1 MRGNIKRI
9 WILISLYH
17 RIYRT
22 FMKPNLYWC
31 GILGH
36 NFHNKRGVK
45 RNIDWGSFNLP
56 IMAFHHCF
64 YSLKSCLIDDYI
76 FYFVWRK
83 KIELSDCTTCTFY
96 FQIATWTFQYQLSFN
111 GQTFNGIE
119 DKINSASFPKV
130 TFSAFLSHI
139 SRKNLNLP
147 MSGYV
152 RPALFPRCMANNWT
166 RC

>member
-1 MRGNIKRI
+1 MEYLYWATISITREASKE
-9 WILISLYH
+9 ILIEVRFIQFAYNGLSSLFLFIKKLFD
-17 RIYRT
+17 RR
-22 FMKPNLYWC
+22 LYF
-31 GILGH
+31 L
-36 NFHNKRGVK
+36 F
-45 RNIDWGSFNLP
+45 
-56 IMAFHHCF
+56 
-64 YSLKSCLIDDYI
+64 CLR
-76 FYFVWRK
+76 WK
-83 KIELSDCTTCTFY
+83 KIELSGCTTCTFY
-96 FQIATWTFQYQLSFN
+96 FQIATWIFQYQLSFN

-139 SRKNLNLP
+139 SWKNLNLP

>member
-1 MRGNIKRI
+1 MRGNIQRI
-9 WILISLYH
+9 KILVSLNY

-22 FMKPNLYWC
+22 FMKPNLYCC

-56 IMAFHHCF
+56 IMVFHHCF
-64 YSLKSCLIDDYI
+64 YSIKSCLIDDYI
-76 FYFVWRK
+76 F
-83 KIELSDCTTCTFY
+83 IMSDERRSMLHDLHFLFPNRNLDFSIST
-96 FQIATWTFQYQLSFN
+96 SSN

-130 TFSAFLSHI
+130 TFSAFLFHI
-139 SRKNLNLP
+139 SWKNLSLS
-147 MSGYV
+147 MSGYIG
-152 RPALFPRCMANNWT
+152 PALFPPCMANNWT